1 MNNKLLSLQHLET
14 LSSADLIAIADD
26 YGIDIPDNLNR
37 RFIIGE
43 LLEIGE
49 EIEQE
54 EKSEEPEMVED
65 DSQKLELGDELPATF
80 NETEIQVILRNPAWA
95 YVYWDISSVDLKSLE
110 NGSFNNSSF
119 SKFSHFVLRVSY
131 FESEDDLNPVDFFD
145 VKIDKSTRAQY
156 VLLENGRKFFRV
168 DLVAVFAD
176 GASDNLAVSRKVK
189 LPAVPEILKKA
200 KPGEELDLPPLVKL
214 SGMEKLLEIN
224 YEKYRTAFTE

>member
-49 EIEQE
+49 ELEQE
-54 EKSEEPEMVED
+54 ESSSGAMVED
-65 DSQKLELGDELPATF
+65 ETAEPELSDELPLTF
-80 NETEIQVILRNPAWA
+80 NETEIQIVLRNPAWA
-95 YVYWDISSVDLKSLE
+95 YVYWDISSADLKSLE

-156 VLLENGRKFFRV
+156 ILLENGRKFFRV
-168 DLVAVFAD
+168 DLVAIFAD
-176 GASDNLAVSRKVK
+176 GSSDNLAVSRKVK